1 VDYNN
6 YMWINLIKQKIMH
19 IMIKWL
25 LPANLF

>member
-1 VDYNN
+1 
-6 YMWINLIKQKIMH
+6 MWINLIKQEIMH